1 MEEQEGVGSEGRL
14 HKLVPRPAVEVE
26 ILKCGDRSVC
36 FGDWRGWGVSD
47 PMQLTKAR
55 TAQGKS
61 DRTFPLA
68 LLWIFIAWFLPLNM
82 SIRPDPVPSS
92 KKAAWKK
99 EEWGSAEGPA

>member
-1 MEEQEGVGSEGRL
+1 MRADCASL
-14 HKLVPRPAVEVE
+14 FPAPLSEVE

-36 FGDWRGWGVSD
+36 FGDWRAWGVSD

-68 LLWIFIAWFLPLNM
+68 LLRTFIAWVPAPEYVHQT
-82 SIRPDPVPSS
+82 RPGSLLKEGSLEKGGMGLCRGPSLRM
-92 KKAAWKK
+92 
-99 EEWGSAEGPA
+99 